1 MRTKK
6 TPVKRQPRIKRTP
19 KKKNPVNNLSKS
31 AYRSPKKSPKSKTRG
46 TPSSSSTHPVN
57 NLSKSAYRSPRGSP
71 KSKTRG
77 TPSSSSTHASTLSSK
92 SRKSNATTRTIESA
106 AKKINVDSDAASES
120 DEMEEDEEAAEAFDL
135 DDIDWTDKASLAHA
149 CNFLVKLEDRR
160 KLVGASHK
168 QLTTAICDTQSLAM
182 CKQLWQL
189 AAVNIG
195 KKDFKD
201 TLKEVRGFGN
211 KSKPI
216 IVDKIMGIVNCYRKQ
231 NEHKIKRH
239 DNDDVSDADS
249 LHDGRKIDMDLVDDD
264 NMSFE
269 LSDMDN
275 KEKYTGETEDEV
287 EDDVDEDDD
296 AEDVEEDLDVEEE
309 EEKEEEEE
317 EDDGDEDGESIGKDA
332 HEDVLFEFGHF
343 PDNGFDHSADD
354 TPVCSGEFLHNQNL

>member
-19 KKKNPVNNLSKS
+19 KKKTPLNNLSKS
-31 AYRSPKKSPKSKTRG
+31 AYRSPKK
-46 TPSSSSTHPVN
+46 
-57 NLSKSAYRSPRGSP
+57 SP

-149 CNFLVKLEDRR
+149 CNFLVKLEDRK

-168 QLTTAICDTQSLAM
+168 QLTTAICDTQSLAI

-216 IVDKIMGIVNCYRKQ
+216 IVNKIMGIVNCYLKQ

-239 DNDDVSDADS
+239 NNDDVSDADS
-249 LHDGRKIDMDLVDDD
+249 LRMMG
-264 NMSFE
+264 
-269 LSDMDN
+269 
-275 KEKYTGETEDEV
+275 
-287 EDDVDEDDD
+287 
-296 AEDVEEDLDVEEE
+296 
-309 EEKEEEEE
+309 
-317 EDDGDEDGESIGKDA
+317 GK
-332 HEDVLFEFGHF
+332 LIWIWW
-343 PDNGFDHSADD
+343 
-354 TPVCSGEFLHNQNL
+354 TMTT